1 SQRNVQRHSLQTNHS
16 EVRAMFINATSCI
29 RAAAVHLL
37 LLAVSVSSFCLDNDA
52 VLALAN
58 EFRLGHSSSPLV
70 WNSSI
75 AQSAQAHARW
85 LAANSCRLTHSTGY
99 ELGETLYQ
107 ESYTPARTEPQ
118 SCLAAVMSWYNE
130 VYNYRF
136 TDAPW
141 TDNQDSIQ
149 DVGGFTQARNRPASL
164 TCLCCSHSTTTSQYV
179 CYEGSR
185 RHAIMYNASLLV
197 WASTTEMG
205 CGIAQ
210 AADYS
215 CHVVVCQYY
224 VPGNVADDAQWLHN
238 VLPIMEVSEES
249 SSESSPSLLDA
260 WAMSQNSVTATES
273 SSRTLPANASHGGA
287 PPSDS
292 LAPAEESSEES
303 SLKSSGDETAE
314 SAADA
319 SHEQMAADSL
329 QQASARQSSPS
340 RRAGRRHLKERRLRT
355 VTRE

>member
-1 SQRNVQRHSLQTNHS
+1 
-16 EVRAMFINATSCI
+16 MFINATSCI

-149 DVGGFTQARNRPASL
+149 DVGGFTQ
-164 TCLCCSHSTTTSQYV
+164 
-179 CYEGSR
+179 
-185 RHAIMYNASLLV
+185 LV
-197 WASTTEMG
+197 WASTSEMG

-319 SHEQMAADSL
+319 SHEQMAG

>member
-1 SQRNVQRHSLQTNHS
+1 
-16 EVRAMFINATSCI
+16 MFINSTSCI
-29 RAAAVHLL
+29 RAAAVHLI

-58 EFRLGHSSSPLV
+58 EFRLG
-70 WNSSI
+70 
-75 AQSAQAHARW
+75 
-85 LAANSCRLTHSTGY
+85 LTHSTGY

-130 VYNYRF
+130 VYNY
-136 TDAPW
+136 
-141 TDNQDSIQ
+141 
-149 DVGGFTQARNRPASL
+149 
-164 TCLCCSHSTTTSQYV
+164 SHSTTTSQYV

-185 RHAIMYNASLLV
+185 RHAIMYNASL
-197 WASTTEMG
+197 
-205 CGIAQ
+205 
-210 AADYS
+210 
-215 CHVVVCQYY
+215 
-224 VPGNVADDAQWLHN
+224 GNVGDDAQWLHN

-260 WAMSQNSVTATES
+260 WVMPQNSVTATGS

-287 PPSDS
+287 PPNDS
-292 LAPAEESSEES
+292 RAPAEESSEES
-303 SLKSSGDETAE
+303 SLNSSGDETAE

-319 SHEQMAADSL
+319 SHEQMAADPL